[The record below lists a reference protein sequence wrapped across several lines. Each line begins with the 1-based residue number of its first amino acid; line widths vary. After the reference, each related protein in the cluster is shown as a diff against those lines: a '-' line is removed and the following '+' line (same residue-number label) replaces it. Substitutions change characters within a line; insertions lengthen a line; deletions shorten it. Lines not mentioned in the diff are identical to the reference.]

1 MSKPPDQLMIVCGV
15 AVSIWVRLPSRGKV
29 ASPET
34 TSSPWGAAAA
44 GGHGKHASARA
55 ASAAPALPG
64 SLLFVW
70 ASAIV
75 RSILIENRRGHVRS
89 RIARSVAG
97 NCGLADLLSDVAPPR

>member
-1 MSKPPDQLMIVCGV
+1 
-15 AVSIWVRLPSRGKV
+15 
-29 ASPET
+29 
-34 TSSPWGAAAA
+34 AAA
-44 GGHGKHASARA
+44 GADVKHASASA

-75 RSILIENRRGHVRS
+75 RSILLGDQPKTRPSHPCQPRGHLLDFARLRLAARAATRRLRLIENRRGHVRS

-97 NCGLADLLSDVAPPR
+97 HCGL